1 MEDELCRGR
10 QPQPVAVDT
19 IVHSRCWGSL
29 VLGSAHTLTPTGLQ
43 GGPLLALPS
52 GQGSKALQSHP
63 EPRSQGPGT
72 WPGPLTGQSNQTLL
86 PRWEHP
92 LRSSIFMLYTETEK
106 QR

>member
-52 GQGSKALQSHP
+52 GQGS
-63 EPRSQGPGT
+63 PG
-72 WPGPLTGQSNQTLL
+72 L
-86 PRWEHP
+86 PP
-92 LRSSIFMLYTETEK
+92 LRAYPPCPSAEQMDDECMK
-106 QR
+106 Q